1 MAWYV
6 KFLMGLRTSS
16 SMEVGVV
23 CGVVGGDVQF
33 QTTTGRNVISVRWM
47 TCGGVSPHY
56 GTKLFLVK

>member
-16 SMEVGVV
+16 SMEVGVM

-33 QTTTGRNVISVRWM
+33 QTTTGRNVNSVRWM
-47 TCGGVSPHY
+47 T
-56 GTKLFLVK
+56 